1 MKKKILIIGNSA
13 KEYALAKKL
22 SENHQI
28 FVAPGSD
35 TIKEFATC
43 LDIREDAV
51 TELLEFVLENSID
64 LTIPVSYKALQ
75 SDIVDVFLSNNQQIF
90 AAPKNA
96 IQVVSDKAFMK
107 KTFYKLRIPTPK
119 FGIFEKQNMVVDYIK
134 NLKNP
139 YVLKINEPNS
149 ATVFTTASSSKAIVD
164 SFFAAKAQKVI
175 IEDYIW
181 GTPFTFY
188 TITDGYK
195 ALPVG
200 SSITY
205 RHSLEGEGGQ
215 LTTGMGACVPNYR
228 LSFDNEYF
236 LMDNVIYP
244 ILENFEQN
252 ATPYVGILGVNALL
266 TDDNNIQV
274 LGLQTFFQDCDCDA
288 ILETIDV
295 DLYSLFEACVIG
307 SFSDEIEFISLKDLS
322 ATTLVLQCKNKENK
336 ENVINGLENL
346 DDDLKISYYS
356 SVKKNKYLELEAENG
371 SVLTLTA
378 YARTLAS
385 SRVKAYQEV
394 ENIDFKGIS
403 YRKDIC
409 KSLSD
414 I

>member
-22 SENHQI
+22 SENNQI

-43 LDIREDAV
+43 LDIREDSVA
-51 TELLEFVLENSID
+51 ELLEFVLENSID
-64 LTIPVSYKALQ
+64 LTVPVSYKALQ
-75 SDIVDVFLSNNQQIF
+75 SDIVEVFSNNNQQIF
-90 AAPKNA
+90 APPQKAM
-96 IQVVSDKAFMK
+96 QTLCDKAFMK
-107 KTFYKLRIPTPK
+107 KTFYKLRVPTPK

-149 ATVFTTASSSKAIVD
+149 ATVFTTAGSSKAIVD
-164 SFFAAKAQKVI
+164 SFFAAKTQKVI

-188 TITDGYK
+188 AITDGYK

-205 RHSLEGEGGQ
+205 KHSLEGDGGQ
-215 LTTGMGACVPNYR
+215 LTTGMGACVPNYK
-228 LSFDNEYF
+228 LSIDNEYF

-244 ILENFEQN
+244 VLENFEQN
-252 ATPYVGILGVNALL
+252 GAPYVGILGVDAIL

-274 LGLQTFFQDCDCDA
+274 LGLQPFFQDCDCDA
-288 ILETIDV
+288 ILETFEL
-295 DLYSLFEACVIG
+295 DLYNLLESCVIG
-307 SFSDEIEFISLKDLS
+307 SFSDEIEFVPIKDIS

-336 ENVINGLENL
+336 ENIINGLEDL
-346 DDDLKISYYS
+346 DEDLKISFYS
-356 SVKKNKYLELEAENG
+356 NVKKNKYLEFEAESG
-371 SVLTLTA
+371 HVLTVTA
-378 YARTLAS
+378 FARTLAS
-385 SRVKAYQEV
+385 SRTKVYDEVK
-394 ENIDFKGIS
+394 NINFKGIS

-409 KSLSD
+409 KLLAD